1 MKKFLIIFMCLCI
14 LTVPVVYAED
24 VVEEFE
30 EEYEEE
36 YIEEVESEEISEDS
50 ENIDEEYEEAPEE
63 EYWRDDT
70 ENPADV
76 ISVPDGITVIL
87 DGKIVIF
94 DAAQPK
100 FVNSRT
106 MVPMRK
112 MFEALDAEVNWDS
125 TTNTAIATKGDMSV
139 QISIGSNI
147 MYSNGVP
154 VKIDA
159 PAQLIK
165 SKTFVPVRF
174 ISNAL
179 GAEVNWDGENRIVY
193 INTVK

>member
-1 MKKFLIIFMCLCI
+1 MKKFMIIFMCLCI
-14 LTVPVVYAED
+14 LTVPAAVFAED
-24 VVEEFE
+24 EVEDF
-30 EEYEEE
+30 EEE
-36 YIEEVESEEISEDS
+36 YIEEIESEEISEDS
-50 ENIDEEYEEAPEE
+50 ENIDEEYEEEAPEE
-63 EYWRDDT
+63 EYWRDET

-87 DGKIVIF
+87 DGEIVIF

-112 MFEALDAEVNWDS
+112 MFEALGAEVNWDS
-125 TTNTAIATKGDMSV
+125 TTNTAIATKGDMTV

-147 MYSNGVP
+147 MHSNGVP
-154 VKIDA
+154 IEIDA

-179 GAEVNWDGENRIVY
+179 GAEVDWDGENKIVY